1 MSKIRRTPTSVL
13 SMVGAAA
20 LAVAAGAASQPAD
33 AASRRT
39 TTTAKRRAATTRRST
54 TTAVSTQ
61 TFQLPAGDLKEV
73 SGCAVS
79 RRTPDRV
86 WLHNDSGDS
95 ARVFWL
101 DLKTRARGAV
111 EVRGAQ
117 AVDWEDMA
125 AGPGETLV
133 VADIG
138 DNDRRRANVV
148 LYRFPEPAPGVAAV
162 DATAETLTY
171 EDGPHDAEALA
182 VDPADCTAYVVT
194 KEASGIAAVYR
205 AGEGSLRRIGAVTI
219 SGEVLFFP
227 NQVTAADAMPDGSGV
242 VLRTYQSGYV
252 LRPSKKPATLAG
264 AFAATPVPLGMPL
277 MGQAEAL
284 CLTPDGRF
292 AVTASEATGGTAFP
306 VAVVPLPR

>member
-1 MSKIRRTPTSVL
+1 
-13 SMVGAAA
+13 MVAAAA
-20 LAVAAGAASQPAD
+20 LAVAAGAASGPAD
-33 AASRRT
+33 AASARRT
-39 TTTAKRRAATTRRST
+39 TTTAKRRAVTTRRST
-54 TTAVSTQ
+54 TTIATTAGSTQ
-61 TFQLPAGDLKEV
+61 TYQLPAGDLKEV

-79 RRTPDRV
+79 RRSPDRV

-125 AGPGETLV
+125 AGPGDTLV

-138 DNDRRRANVV
+138 DNGRRRANVV
-148 LYRFPEPAPGVAAV
+148 LYRFPEPAPGVTAV

-182 VDPADCTAYVVT
+182 VDPADGTAYVIT
-194 KEASGIAAVYR
+194 KEASGVAGVYR
-205 AGEGSLRRIGAVTI
+205 AGEGSLRRIGTVTI

-227 NQVTAADAMPDGSGV
+227 NQVTAADAMADGSAV

-277 MGQAEAL
+277 MAQAEAL
-284 CLTPDGRF
+284 CLTPDGTR
-292 AVTASEATGGTAFP
+292 AVTASEAAGGTTFP
-306 VAVVPLPR
+306 LAVVPLPR